1 MRTARAISGR
11 ERRPGVWR
19 WKPGPP
25 QLYPIPDTTHRIN
38 GLIEDDGALLI
49 AQNSGIT
56 RLKNG
61 RAEAYP
67 LPAGLDFKP
76 RNLLRDR
83 DGGLWIGASVDQ
95 GLLHVHEGRT
105 DRFTRSDGL
114 SGDAISALLEDR
126 EGNIWVATVDG
137 LDRFRNFAVPTISI
151 KQGLS
156 SRGVSS
162 ILAAK
167 DGTVWLGTDY
177 GLNRWNNGHI
187 TIYRKRGSFGS
198 GLPDDTVDSL
208 FQDDRGR
215 IWVAT
220 PRGVAVLESDR
231 FIPIGSVPEGV
242 VYAIAADSPGSVWI
256 SHRDGLFHLLHAN
269 CGRTD
274 SLGQARTQRRG
285 DDSSP

>member
-1 MRTARAISGR
+1 MKERSGSARGRLRLGRLCTIQSGR
-11 ERRPGVWR
+11 TQCYGQDGRLGTGVTALYEDSGGNLWAGAATGVWR
-19 WKPGPP
+19 WKHGPP

-56 RLKNG
+56 RLKSG
-61 RAEAYP
+61 RADAYP

-114 SGDAISALLEDR
+114 SGDAIPALLEDR

-137 LDRFRNFAVPTISI
+137 LDRFRNFAVPTMSI

-177 GLNRWNNGHI
+177 GLNRWN
-187 TIYRKRGSFGS
+187 
-198 GLPDDTVDSL
+198 
-208 FQDDRGR
+208 Q
-215 IWVAT
+215 
-220 PRGVAVLESDR
+220 
-231 FIPIGSVPEGV
+231 
-242 VYAIAADSPGSVWI
+242 
-256 SHRDGLFHLLHAN
+256 
-269 CGRTD
+269 RTHHD
-274 SLGQARTQRRG
+274 LSQARLRLRVMTLLAYPRRCLA
-285 DDSSP
+285 